1 MLFRSEGEGVPLPRV
16 LMMLELKD
24 PDKFMQIFQ
33 RLLEEAAIPVSTSHF
48 QGQEIS
54 YWGVAPQEG
63 LQPAFTL
70 SGNYLLLSNSRDLVK
85 QVVALQKNPV
95 DTLVN
100 NPALKE
106 LQGELTQSNNSTAY
120 VHIALM
126 ADAFKT
132 LATWAGGIAVLQ
144 GPESAHKVN
153 VVIEELVLPLLDG
166 DRKSVV

>member
-1 MLFRSEGEGVPLPRV
+1 MLFRS
-16 LMMLELKD
+16 
-24 PDKFMQIFQ
+24 
-33 RLLEEAAIPVSTSHF
+33 
-48 QGQEIS
+48 
-54 YWGVAPQEG
+54 
-63 LQPAFTL
+63 
-70 SGNYLLLSNSRDLVK
+70 
-85 QVVALQKNPV
+85 
-95 DTLVN
+95 

-166 DRKSVV
+166 VAMYTQLASRTEVKEKSIVVETSILVVD